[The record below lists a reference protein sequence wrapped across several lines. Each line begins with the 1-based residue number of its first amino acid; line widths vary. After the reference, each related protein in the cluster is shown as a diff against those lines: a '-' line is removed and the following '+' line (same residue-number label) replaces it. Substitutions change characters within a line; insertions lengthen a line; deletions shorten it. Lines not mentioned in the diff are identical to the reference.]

1 MLIPRHSGYTPDGR
15 RLYFK
20 GGDDPGADARAQEA
34 ERQGRITAATEQINR
49 IFNGEKQVTK
59 SRTIAGTPATTGT
72 RIVPPISY
80 ENGDNTMESFG
91 VAATPDRTETYQE
104 WEPSNTSLVNG
115 KFVSDREKL
124 YGDQRSAVYD
134 LNSQEV
140 NRQAQDAE
148 RANRFGLARSGLAGG
163 SVDVDSVADINR
175 RTNEGL
181 LRAGGIADQSAADLR
196 AADEGTRSNLI
207 SMAQS
212 GIDTGSASTMA
223 LNGLKVNADSVA
235 SQRSGASV
243 GSLFNDMS
251 QAYLL
256 NQQSKGTAA
265 GSQLPGQQWYG
276 VSSPTQKYTGK

>member
-20 GGDDPGADARAQEA
+20 GGGGDPGADARAMEA
-34 ERQGRITAATEQINR
+34 ERQGRITAATEQINS
-49 IFNGEKQVTK
+49 IFNNKVKGQRTAYKDFGGNEISQADYNAQIAQPADQGLFSMMMRPTSGQVDTWVDGDPAN
-59 SRTIAGTPATTGT
+59 SR
-72 RIVPPISY
+72 
-80 ENGDNTMESFG
+80 DN
-91 VAATPDRTETYQE
+91 
-104 WEPSNTSLVNG
+104 
-115 KFVSDREKL
+115 L
-124 YGDQRSAVYD
+124 YAEQKSAVYD

-140 NRQAQDAE
+140 NRQAGEAE
-148 RANRFGLARSGLAGG
+148 RNNRFGLARSGLAGG
-163 SVDVDSVADINR
+163 SADVDSVADINR

-212 GIDTGSASTMA
+212 GIDTGSAATMA

-235 SQRSGASV
+235 AQRSGSSV

-251 QAYLL
+251 QAYLI
-256 NQQSKGTAA
+256 NQQRQGMNTGMQPY
-265 GSQLPGQQWYG
+265 GSQFLG
-276 VSSPTQKYTGK
+276 VSNPRQGNSGTVQQ